1 MSGWPNMPVEP
12 APVLVRFDRVYG
24 NVVCYPA
31 NQQAEVL
38 ARIAGTKSLL
48 PRTLAGARALGLQV
62 DLVAGSEEML
72 VKFLAGAA

>member
-1 MSGWPNMPVEP
+1 MSGAEVVV

-38 ARIAGTKSLL
+38 ARIAGTKTLL

-62 DLVAGSEEML
+62 EEQNGPAQSQL
-72 VKFLAGAA
+72 TDFLAGAA